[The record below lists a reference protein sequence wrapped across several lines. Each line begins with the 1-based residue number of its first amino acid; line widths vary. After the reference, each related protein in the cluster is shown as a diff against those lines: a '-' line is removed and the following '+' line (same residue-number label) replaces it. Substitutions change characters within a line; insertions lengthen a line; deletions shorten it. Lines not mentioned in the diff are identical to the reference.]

1 MTSSTIRQNI
11 YCIAHLKLT
20 DQRYQWQC
28 EFNSA
33 IFQSLHFQV
42 NQVSQI
48 LARMKG
54 WRFQIILVGGK
65 NVYGP
70 GLWPIWPFS
79 SNVLSLLITFLWF
92 SCDTAA
98 TLPYTVEWYEW
109 EEGMWQCNNFYCFL
123 ASIHIT
129 RRSRPQ
135 CMHSHLAKPI
145 STKTNKISH
154 LASSDPHKH
163 PESTIKQHSIGP
175 VKCRHSNNTNGFTQ
189 IM

>member
-1 MTSSTIRQNI
+1 M
-11 YCIAHLKLT
+11 YM
-20 DQRYQWQC
+20 DQVCGQ
-28 EFNSA
+28 FV
-33 IFQSLHFQV
+33 HF
-42 NQVSQI
+42 
-48 LARMKG
+48 LLMFCLF
-54 WRFQIILVGGK
+54 W
-65 NVYGP
+65 
-70 GLWPIWPFS
+70 
-79 SNVLSLLITFLWF
+79 LITFLWF
-92 SCDTAA
+92 SCDTAAA

-163 PESTIKQHSIGP
+163 PESTIKQHIIGP
-175 VKCRHSNNTNGFTQ
+175 MKCRHSNNTNGFTQ
-189 IM
+189 IMQNNIPIKYQYLSLLNSCTVVLNRGSGGG

>member
-1 MTSSTIRQNI
+1 MTSSAICQNI

-70 GLWPIWPFS
+70 GLWPICPFS
-79 SNVLSLLITFLWF
+79 SDVLSLLINYLSVVLLWYSSSYLTIYCWMIWVRRRDVTMQQFLLF
-92 SCDTAA
+92 SCFDTYHT
-98 TLPYTVEWYEW
+98 TLQTTMHAQSLGKTDKYKNK
-109 EEGMWQCNNFYCFL
+109 QD
-123 ASIHIT
+123 IT
-129 RRSRPQ
+129 SCIIWP
-135 CMHSHLAKPI
+135 S
-145 STKTNKISH
+145 
-154 LASSDPHKH
+154 
-163 PESTIKQHSIGP
+163 
-175 VKCRHSNNTNGFTQ
+175 
-189 IM
+189 